1 MDVSNWSD
9 FIWYVCGHS
18 LHMWMSIIGVMAS
31 DKYVVI
37 HYTSV
42 WTMDV
47 SNWSDFIWYVCG
59 HSLHIS
65 THDGCLYWSDF
76 IWYVCGHSLHTWMFL
91 IGVISSDMYVV
102 IHYTYGCLQLE
113 RFHLICMWSFITH
126 MDVTNW
132 SNFIWYVCSHSLH
145 ISTHDGSL

>member
-1 MDVSNWSD
+1 MWSLHITHVDVSNWSDVIWYVCGHSLHICMSLIGAMSSDMYVVIHYTLVRTMDVSNWSD

-31 DKYVVI
+31 DK
-37 HYTSV
+37 
-42 WTMDV
+42 
-47 SNWSDFIWYVCG
+47 
-59 HSLHIS
+59 
-65 THDGCLYWSDF
+65 
-76 IWYVCGHSLHTWMFL
+76 
-91 IGVISSDMYVV
+91 YVV

-145 ISTHDGSL
+145 ISTHDGCL